1 MPLGGAATV
10 AAVVG
15 AITGVAKAIA
25 GVKDM
30 KLRAD
35 IERNIKFLSQKQ
47 QQDLNNELQKAAT
60 QDKKT
65 EILVNAVSKIRGG
78 QSAAIITASIQAR
91 KADQVKQERTNAII
105 VIGGAVG
112 IMIAIYL
119 LKKN

>member
-1 MPLGGAATV
+1 MPLGGAATA

-30 KLRAD
+30 KLRTD
-35 IERNIKFLSQKQ
+35 IERNIKFLTQKQ
-47 QQDLNNELQKAAT
+47 QIELDKQLLNAAT

-105 VIGGAVG
+105 VIGGAVA

-119 LKKN
+119 LKKK

>member
-10 AAVVG
+10 AAIVG
-15 AITGVAKAIA
+15 AITGVSKAIA

-35 IERNIKFLSQKQ
+35 IERNIKFLTQKQ
-47 QQDLNNELQKAAT
+47 QQDLDKELARAAT

-105 VIGGAVG
+105 VIGGAVA

-119 LKKN
+119 LKKK

>member
-60 QDKKT
+60 QDKQT

>member
-1 MPLGGAATV
+1 MPLGGAATA

-30 KLRAD
+30 KLRTD
-35 IERNIKFLSQKQ
+35 IERNIKFLTQKQ
-47 QQDLNNELQKAAT
+47 QIELDKQLLNAAT

-105 VIGGAVG
+105 VIGGAVA

>member
-1 MPLGGAATV
+1 MPLGGAMTAAAVV
-10 AAVVG
+10 AAV
-15 AITGVAKAIA
+15 TGVGKAIA

-47 QQDLNNELQKAAT
+47 QIELDRQLQNAAT

-78 QSAAIITASIQAR
+78 QSAAIITATIQAR

-105 VIGGAVG
+105 VIGGAVA

-119 LKKN
+119 LKKK

>member
-1 MPLGGAATV
+1 MPLGGAMTT
-10 AAVVG
+10 AAVVA
-15 AITGVAKAIA
+15 AITGVSKAIA

-60 QDKKT
+60 QDKQT

-119 LKKN
+119 LKKK

>member
-1 MPLGGAATV
+1 MPLGG

-30 KLRAD
+30 KLRLD
-35 IERNIKFLSQKQ
+35 IERNIKFLTQKQ
-47 QQDLNNELQKAAT
+47 QIELDKQLLNAAT

-105 VIGGAVG
+105 VIGGAVA

>member
-1 MPLGGAATV
+1 MPLGGAITA
-10 AAVVG
+10 AAVV
-15 AITGVAKAIA
+15 AAATGVAKAIA

-30 KLRAD
+30 KLRLD

-47 QQDLNNELQKAAT
+47 QQDLNEQLQKAAT
-60 QDKKT
+60 QDKQT
-65 EILVNAVSKIRGG
+65 EILINAVSKIRGG
-78 QSAAIITASIQAR
+78 QSAAILTASIEAR

-119 LKKN
+119 LKKK